1 MLSPLRLALV
11 LLALLAAGVGS
22 VATASPA
29 GPHLGEATRIISGVF
44 DLCAAGISAVLAV
57 AGRAGGAISALL
69 WSAIGG
75 NPAFSPPLLL
85 GFLAG
90 IGAAALVVALLVVVA
105 FTRARPGSR
114 IS

>member
-1 MLSPLRLALV
+1 V

-29 GPHLGEATRIISGVF
+29 GPHLGEATRMISGVL
-44 DLCAAGISAVLAV
+44 DLCAGGIGATLAIAGKGV
-57 AGRAGGAISALL
+57 GAMSDLL
-69 WSAIGG
+69 WSALGG

-90 IGAAALVVALLVVVA
+90 VGAASLVVALLVVVA
-105 FTRARPGSR
+105 FTRARPGSGNG
-114 IS
+114 